1 MDEELRRYREGVE
14 KAIQTAWAAG
24 VPAFQARDGY
34 LVALYPD
41 GRIVKLKKLEG
52 PFAQTAENDETVA
65 AAPRRAQRRR

>member
-14 KAIQTAWAAG
+14 KAIQAAWAAG

-52 PFAQTAENDETVA
+52 PFAHAAENAETVTST
-65 AAPRRAQRRR
+65 PRRAQRGR